1 MSRFR
6 SAVLAL
12 ITSICALASLPVTP
26 ASASGL
32 ASSQPRTWHVLV
44 GGHSHDQAIQ
54 AEGYYPKVITIDAG
68 DTVVWTLNTE
78 EIHSVTFMGS
88 CGDLS
93 CFPPCVFE
101 VNIDISPCGSTS
113 YDGVSGLASSG
124 RMVPAAYNWNNAYP
138 HGDTTYSLT
147 FTNSGANVYFDLSI
161 SGMRGVVVVN
171 PAGTPYPFT
180 QAQYAAK
187 AEDQIQSDLDA
198 GAKAREDFRPI
209 AASTNPDGTQTH
221 HVALGASPPETARV
235 HLDSMGTSTAKG
247 TALLQGSGVGPS
259 PNPTIA
265 VKISLSGL
273 RPGSVHA
280 VQILL
285 GVCGAAA
292 PTTGLLF
299 SVIFNPATFTLNN
312 LTAGPDGRAAGTAII
327 SQPPNFNG
335 PGQLRI
341 PAAGW
346 FVNVAAGPTADDG
359 ATSAACGNVVFHNAA
374 VMRYLPQSVHVRVG
388 DTIVWADDTINEIH
402 AVTFLAGQSLPQIPD
417 WYFTD
422 PTGGTSYDG
431 STYFN
436 SGALYPADAGRN
448 HSLTLTFTRAGAFP
462 YVDVGNAV
470 LGMRGSVVVVPLEAG
485 D

>member
-12 ITSICALASLPVTP
+12 ITASGALAALPVPP

-78 EIHSVTFMGS
+78 EIHSVTFMGT

-187 AEDQIQSDLDA
+187 AGDQIQSDLDA
-198 GAKAREDFRPI
+198 GTRVRENFRPM
-209 AASTNPDGTQTH
+209 ATSTNPDGTQTH

-285 GVCGAAA
+285 GVCGAVA

-374 VMRYLPQSVHVRVG
+374 VLRYFPPSVPGPAG
-388 DTIVWADDTINEIH
+388 DTSVLAAAPHSEIQ
-402 AVTFLAGQSLPQIPD
+402 ARTMLS
-417 WYFTD
+417 
-422 PTGGTSYDG
+422 
-431 STYFN
+431 
-436 SGALYPADAGRN
+436 
-448 HSLTLTFTRAGAFP
+448 
-462 YVDVGNAV
+462 
-470 LGMRGSVVVVPLEAG
+470 
-485 D
+485 